1 MIVVLR
7 VRLTACATGSAHSGW
22 QARLLLHCSAV
33 RRLSPSTAS
42 GNLKGGTV
50 VYSLRDLT
58 VTAAMSG
65 DPRDRAVSGGH
76 SNFKLKGDFKLVVA
90 AGLNLKPE
98 FAGIMMMVVVVR
110 TSAPRAGSSTSFKV
124 PVA

>member
-1 MIVVLR
+1 M
-7 VRLTACATGSAHSGW
+7 
-22 QARLLLHCSAV
+22 
-33 RRLSPSTAS
+33 
-42 GNLKGGTV
+42 

-76 SNFKLKGDFKLVVA
+76 SNFKLKGDLVA
-90 AGLNLKPE
+90 AGLRVK
-98 FAGIMMMVVVVR
+98 FAGIMMMVPVVVVR